1 MVVLFQDFDRRKESI
16 SEDVGHFDEFT
27 IDVVEKTLQNWRLI
41 VANTSYEKIMP
52 EIKNSRHKFYFL
64 SGSGE
69 KQIATVNRE
78 FCYL

>member
-1 MVVLFQDFDRRKESI
+1 MVVLFQVFDRRKKSI

-27 IDVVEKTLQNWRLI
+27 IDVVEKNLQNWKLT

-52 EIKNSRHKFYFL
+52 EIKNSKHKFYFL

-69 KQIATVNRE
+69 KQIAS
-78 FCYL
+78 L